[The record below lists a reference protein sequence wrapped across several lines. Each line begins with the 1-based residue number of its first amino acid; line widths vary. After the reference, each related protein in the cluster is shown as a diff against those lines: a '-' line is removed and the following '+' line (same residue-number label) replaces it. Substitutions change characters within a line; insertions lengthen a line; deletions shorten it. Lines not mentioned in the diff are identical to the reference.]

1 MKFSKLFNI
10 IKLELESVRRFYKSY
25 FLFYHFKLRNFSF
38 NKNMNKCQKI
48 QKVKRF
54 SFKKDSINFLDLQ
67 SKSKLN

>member
-10 IKLELESVRRFYKSY
+10 IKLELESVRLFYKSY

-38 NKNMNKCQKI
+38 NKNMNKCQNI
-48 QKVKRF
+48 QKVKR
-54 SFKKDSINFLDLQ
+54 FKKDSINFLDLQ

>member
-1 MKFSKLFNI
+1 MKFSKIFNI
-10 IKLELESVRRFYKSY
+10 IKLELESVRLFYKSY

-38 NKNMNKCQKI
+38 NKNMNKCQNI

-54 SFKKDSINFLDLQ
+54 KKDLINFLDLQ